1 MYYRLIVEYH
11 FRNDTQK
18 QNINIELKPAALDL
32 LRRYQKD
39 CLLKTFA
46 HDRAHSG
53 LICLPCV
60 AGRSLVGVAACCKV
74 HKMALIL
81 CSSEL
86 VVEYWKPQFKM
97 WSIADNCNS

>member
-1 MYYRLIVEYH
+1 MDYRLIVEYD

-18 QNINIELKPAALDL
+18 QHINIELKPAALDL
-32 LRRYQKD
+32 IRPYQKD

-53 LICLPCV
+53 LICFPCV

-86 VVEYWKPQFKM
+86 VVEYWKAQFKM

>member
-86 VVEYWKPQFKM
+86 VVEYWKAQFKM